1 MVADTDGLLFQ
12 GDTPKQT
19 TFVGSNPEER
29 KQKRPHVQ
37 CQRHS
42 ANTLLQPGVLRVRQ
56 QQHHVPVHL
65 MVLAMTPKMR
75 SSATSGSRS
84 ACTECFDDKYVKMQ
98 ALGTLRQLE
107 WVHIENG
114 PPTPPRWPYCESTSV
129 KAAI

>member
-12 GDTPKQT
+12 GDTKTAQLLQS
-19 TFVGSNPEER
+19 VPEER

-65 MVLAMTPKMR
+65 MVLAMTPKIHPAQGLR
-75 SSATSGSRS
+75 VLQ
-84 ACTECFDDKYVKMQ
+84 CFDDKYVKMQ
-98 ALGTLRQLE
+98 ALETLRQLE
-107 WVHIENG
+107 WVHIENET
-114 PPTPPRWPYCESTSV
+114 PTLPPPRWPYCESTSV